1 MDVEEAFLEKFR
13 KKDSFFEEKKL
24 EKNENQ
30 DIILFFF
37 LKRWIDNLMRKDDK
51 ETVRLPVIYLQR
63 LEMNSIR
70 IFILKFNTG
79 RSTGA

>member
-1 MDVEEAFLEKFR
+1 MDVEEAFLEKFG

-30 DIILFFF
+30 DIIFFF